1 MTSPAADAAPAT
13 PADEGLDLVLTRI
26 IDVAADKLFKCWTT
40 PELLPKW
47 FCPPPWFVSKA
58 VIDARAG
65 GNSLITMNG
74 PNGEVMDNPG
84 VYLEVVQNEKIV
96 FTDAF
101 SEAWKPS
108 AKPFMVGIVTFEDLG
123 AGKTRYTAIAR
134 HWTAEDKT
142 AHEQMGFHEG
152 WGIATDQLAA
162 LAATL

>member
-1 MTSPAADAAPAT
+1 MPLDADHTAT
-13 PADEGLDLVLTRI
+13 DAERDLVLTRI
-26 IDVAADKLFKCWTT
+26 INVPAEKLFQCWTT

-58 VIDARAG
+58 VLDVRTG

-74 PNGEVMDNPG
+74 PDGEVVDNPG
-84 VYLEVVQNEKIV
+84 VYLQVVENEKIV

-101 SEAWKPS
+101 SETWRPS
-108 AKPFMVGIVTFEDLG
+108 AKPFMVGIITFEDLG
-123 AGKTRYTAIAR
+123 DGTTRYTAVAR
-134 HWTAEDKT
+134 HWTTEDRST
-142 AHEQMGFHEG
+142 HEQMGFHEG